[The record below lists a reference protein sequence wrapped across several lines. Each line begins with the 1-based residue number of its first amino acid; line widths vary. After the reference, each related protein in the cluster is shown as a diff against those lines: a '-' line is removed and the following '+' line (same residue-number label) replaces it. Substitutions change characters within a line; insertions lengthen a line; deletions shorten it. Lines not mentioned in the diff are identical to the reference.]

1 MCCPIFYLLLVLV
14 SRSKSEYDAMMIKFY
29 GRVESQLP
37 STSGS
42 LMAKDTCVT
51 KCLDDKECVLAY
63 MDTAGYCLNYKFSS
77 FNESTSL
84 LEVPKSDGLMVAV
97 KTNEM
102 VCPTGSYLD
111 IKMAYVDRR
120 NDANYPFEWVKN
132 ENGWTIKCTCPAPG
146 MIFKRSETMTVCVK
160 RYDFKGTNN
169 DARKYCEDQGLKMV
183 GVANQAELD
192 ALTCGIGRELWVD
205 GTTSCITA
213 CSPGDYTFQDGGL
226 TTSMS
231 GVTVKYDTYRTYCLY
246 ALNGFV
252 WANSCDQ
259 TNKADGSVLCG
270 FALPV

>member
-1 MCCPIFYLLLVLV
+1 
-14 SRSKSEYDAMMIKFY
+14 MIEFY
-29 GRVESQLP
+29 GRLESQLP

-42 LMAKDTCVT
+42 LIAKDTCVT

-63 MDTAGYCLNYKFSS
+63 MDTTGYCMNYNFSS

-84 LEVPKSDGLMVAV
+84 VEVPKSDGFMVAV

-102 VCPTGSYLD
+102 VCPLDSYLD

-120 NDANYPFEWVKN
+120 NDVNYPFEWVKN
-132 ENGWTIKCTCPAPG
+132 ANGWTIKSTCPAPG
-146 MIFKRSETMTVCVK
+146 MIFKRSETITICVK

-183 GVANQAELD
+183 GVANQEELD
-192 ALTCGIGRELWVD
+192 ALTCGIPKELHID
-205 GTTSCITA
+205 GTTTCPTA

-231 GVTVKYDTYRTYCLY
+231 GVKVIYDTMNAFCLY

-252 WANSCDQ
+252 RAQACD
-259 TNKADGSVLCG
+259 KESISGDGSVLCG
-270 FALPV
+270 FAMPV